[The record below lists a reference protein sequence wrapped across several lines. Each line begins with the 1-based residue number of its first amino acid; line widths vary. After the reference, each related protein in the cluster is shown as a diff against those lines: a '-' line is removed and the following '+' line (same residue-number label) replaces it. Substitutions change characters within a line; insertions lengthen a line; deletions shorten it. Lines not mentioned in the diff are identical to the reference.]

1 MPTFRKVSPCEAAAW
16 RTPGPRRVA
25 VPNPAELAQLKAQL
39 ADARG
44 ITRIDLAGRGG
55 GEHAWRARVYTRNIE
70 VRKQFTDSV
79 YGGPAAALRAAI
91 AWRDGMR
98 QLAGPRQRRGST
110 PRVVRAEY
118 GRDLGWIAYTRWK
131 RRYFADAAWGGREA
145 ARATA
150 EQWMNDEGRT

>member
-1 MPTFRKVSPCEAAAW
+1 MPTFRKVAPREAAAW
-16 RTPGPRRVA
+16 RNPSPRRVA
-25 VPNPAELAQLKAQL
+25 VPDRAEITRLKAQL
-39 ADARG
+39 ADTRG
-44 ITRIDLAGRGG
+44 ITRVDLAGPGG
-55 GEHAWRARVYTRNIE
+55 GEHAWRARVYPRAIE
-70 VRKQFTDSV
+70 VHKQFADSR
-79 YGGPAAALRAAI
+79 YGGPAAALRAAV

-98 QLAGPRQRRGST
+98 QLAGPRHRRGAT